1 MLTRLFKGEMA
12 RDLKGLLK
20 FCFKSGVLLYRYVVE
35 NIAQR
40 MRGKGKMKKKCLE
53 EEKLTF

>member
-1 MLTRLFKGEMA
+1 MA

-20 FCFKSGVLLYRYVVE
+20 FCFKSGVLYVVE

-40 MRGKGKMKKKCLE
+40 MRGKGKIKKMFGGGEAYFLVLHKRRICLVI
-53 EEKLTF
+53 